1 MAASVS
7 AALGFA
13 RVSDLGV
20 YLAPAAIVDANL
32 LVRDVVLDNGDWNW
46 VLLRNLLQAPAIPH
60 ILNLS
65 APTSHVG
72 SDRCCWFGG
81 KSGAFSVKSAYI
93 QLAQDD
99 WDIKD
104 AKWKMLWGLHVPER
118 IKYFL
123 WLSFHGRIL
132 TNENRCIR
140 HLCEDPVCS
149 ICASSDESILHVL
162 RDCRS
167 TATLWSS
174 IVPRQQLREFFHLE
188 IADWILYNLNS
199 RCLLKGSNIPWN
211 IFFAVLV
218 WQIWKL
224 RNSIVFSD
232 VDIPNMVLLSHC
244 RSWSYHII
252 STIPMPLHGPRFALP
267 ENIQWQPASSDF
279 CTLNVDGA
287 VALPSSMGTAGGLI
301 RNNAGDWIVGFNKFV
316 GISSPLQAEL
326 WSAYEGLRLAWSYD
340 FERVQLQSDCAE
352 AVALLSS
359 PLLELHDLSLARA
372 IACLLQRSWVVDFVQ
387 IRREANFVADS
398 LAKLTT
404 NSDGSMRIFCDPPPL
419 CISALDRDL
428 YDPSYVRS

>member
-1 MAASVS
+1 M
-7 AALGFA
+7 
-13 RVSDLGV
+13 
-20 YLAPAAIVDANL
+20 
-32 LVRDVVLDNGDWNW
+32 
-46 VLLRNLLQAPAIPH
+46 
-60 ILNLS
+60 
-65 APTSHVG
+65 
-72 SDRCCWFGG
+72 FGG

-123 WLSFHGRIL
+123 WLSLHGRIL

-162 RDCRS
+162 RDCQS

-174 IVPRQQLREFFHLE
+174 IISRQQLREFFHLE

-199 RCLLKGSNIPWN
+199 RCLLEGSNIPWN

-218 WQIWKL
+218 WQIWKR

-244 RSWSYHII
+244 RSWSHHII
-252 STIPMPLHGPRFALP
+252 STIPMPLHGPRSTLH

-287 VALPSSMGTAGGLI
+287 VALPSSLGTAGGLI
-301 RNNAGDWIVGFNKFV
+301 RNNA
-316 GISSPLQAEL
+316 
-326 WSAYEGLRLAWSYD
+326 
-340 FERVQLQSDCAE
+340 VQLQSDCAE

-359 PLLELHDLSLARA
+359 PLLEFHDLSLARA

-404 NSDGSMRIFCDPPPL
+404 NSDGSVRIFCDPPPL
-419 CISALDRDL
+419 CIFALDRDL
-428 YDPSYVRS
+428 YSPPYVRS